1 MAIQT
6 FKIWAHRS
14 IESGARNGTITIFPF
29 APNPKSDFSPAVSA
43 GEFEVELDIL
53 EDENNAAEIEALEA
67 RLQTE
72 RADSMQRQNILFDR
86 ISKLK
91 AIGHDAPAD
100 DDQLYTFHDVQL

>member
-6 FKIWAHRS
+6 FKLYAHRS
-14 IESGARNGTITIFPF
+14 IGSDRGRITILPFP
-29 APNPKSDFSPAVSA
+29 PNATSQYSPAVSA

-67 RLQTE
+67 RLQVE
-72 RADSMQRQNILFDR
+72 RADSMQRQNILLDL

>member
-6 FKIWAHRS
+6 FKLYAHRS
-14 IESGARNGTITIFPF
+14 IEPGELHGRIRILPFPPD
-29 APNPKSDFSPAVSA
+29 ATSKYSPAVSA
-43 GEFEVELDIL
+43 GEFEIDLDIL

-67 RLQTE
+67 RLQVE
-72 RADSMQRQNILFDR
+72 RAESQSRQNILLDR

-100 DDQLYTFHDVQL
+100 DDALYTFHDVQL